1 MKIFTLAHLL
11 ALLAATQLNAQTSF
25 FEGKTIRI
33 IVGLPA
39 GDAYD
44 IYARH
49 IGNLHGQAYS
59 WQSQYSWFKICRV
72 RRA

>member
-1 MKIFTLAHLL
+1 VKIFTLAHLL

-33 IVGLPA
+33 IV
-39 GDAYD
+39 DC
-44 IYARH
+44 R
-49 IGNLHGQAYS
+49 QATPTTFTHVY
-59 WQSQYSWFKICRV
+59 WQLTWASIFLAIPISWFRICPV